1 MAGERILVVDDAPD
15 ILEALVI
22 TLNDASF
29 ETLGAPDGRTALR
42 SFYEFQPQL
51 VVLDLVMPMMSG
63 VEVCRQVRAMSD
75 VPVVFLSGVEDTDQK
90 IEALKAGGD
99 DFIVKGGSF
108 NELLGPGLK
117 RTSEGRSQTPPPRLT
132 TGSRTG
138 SSISIW

>member
-1 MAGERILVVDDAPD
+1 MAGPPC
-15 ILEALVI
+15 AL
-22 TLNDASF
+22 
-29 ETLGAPDGRTALR
+29 
-42 SFYEFQPQL
+42 FYEFQPQL

-117 RTSEGRSQTPPPRLT
+117 RTSEGRSQTLPPRLT
-132 TGSRTG
+132 TGS
-138 SSISIW
+138 SISIW

>member
-1 MAGERILVVDDAPD
+1 MAGERILIVDDAPD

-22 TLNDASF
+22 TLNDANF

-75 VPVVFLSGVEDTDQK
+75 VPMVFLSGVEDTDQK

-117 RTSEGRSQTPPPRLT
+117 RTSERRSQMPPPRLRPVP
-132 TGSRTG
+132 GR
-138 SSISIW
+138 IPRY

>member
-1 MAGERILVVDDAPD
+1 MLQTYWKRWLSPSTMRVLRRSVRLMAGPPC
-15 ILEALVI
+15 AL
-22 TLNDASF
+22 
-29 ETLGAPDGRTALR
+29 
-42 SFYEFQPQL
+42 FYEFQPQL

-75 VPVVFLSGVEDTDQK
+75 VPVVFLGGVEDTDQK

>member
-1 MAGERILVVDDAPD
+1 MAGPPC
-15 ILEALVI
+15 AL
-22 TLNDASF
+22 
-29 ETLGAPDGRTALR
+29 
-42 SFYEFQPQL
+42 FYEFQPQL

-99 DFIVKGGSF
+99 DFIVEGGSF

>member
-1 MAGERILVVDDAPD
+1 MLQTYWKRWLSPSTIRVLRRSARLMAGPPC
-15 ILEALVI
+15 AL
-22 TLNDASF
+22 
-29 ETLGAPDGRTALR
+29 
-42 SFYEFQPQL
+42 FYEFQPQL

-75 VPVVFLSGVEDTDQK
+75 VPVVFLGGVEDTDQK

-108 NELLGPGLK
+108 NELLGPRLK

-138 SSISIW
+138 SSVSIW

>member
-1 MAGERILVVDDAPD
+1 MMRVLRRSARLMAGPPC
-15 ILEALVI
+15 AL
-22 TLNDASF
+22 
-29 ETLGAPDGRTALR
+29 
-42 SFYEFQPQL
+42 FYEFQPQL
-51 VVLDLVMPMMSG
+51 VVLDLVMPMM
-63 VEVCRQVRAMSD
+63 
-75 VPVVFLSGVEDTDQK
+75 SGVEDTDQK

-117 RTSEGRSQTPPPRLT
+117 RTSEGRSQTPAPRLT

>member
-1 MAGERILVVDDAPD
+1 MLQTYWKRWLSPSTMRVLRRSARLMTGPPC
-15 ILEALVI
+15 AL
-22 TLNDASF
+22 
-29 ETLGAPDGRTALR
+29 
-42 SFYEFQPQL
+42 FYEFQPQL

-63 VEVCRQVRAMSD
+63 VEVCRRVRAMSD